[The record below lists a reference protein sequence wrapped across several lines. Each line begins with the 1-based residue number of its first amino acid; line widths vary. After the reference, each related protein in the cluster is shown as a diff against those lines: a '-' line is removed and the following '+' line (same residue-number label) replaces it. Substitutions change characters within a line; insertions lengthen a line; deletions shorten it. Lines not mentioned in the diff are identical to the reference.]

1 MRREH
6 GRRSDNIE
14 DRRGMR
20 VSGRGLQGGDPGQC
34 DTFKAAR
41 L

>member
-1 MRREH
+1 MRREN

-14 DRRGMR
+14 GRCGM
-20 VSGRGLQGGDPGQC
+20 QTGGPGQC
-34 DTFKAAR
+34 DTFRAVQ

>member
-1 MRREH
+1 MRWEN

-14 DRRGMR
+14 DRRGM
-20 VSGRGLQGGDPGQC
+20 QMGDPGQC
-34 DTFKAAR
+34 DTFKATQ